1 MINAYRHYY
10 KHYTKTTFSL
20 PDGTELMFLELPWRD
35 NEIGKSCIP
44 EGQYII
50 DRDHTGKHQFYK
62 FRNEETKPRTYIEIH
77 PAAYLRHLEGCLA
90 PCFDI
95 KGGEHTS
102 EPVAVRSSEAC
113 SLLLEWFGEDSWVIN
128 IRSAE

>member
-10 KHYTKTTFSL
+10 KHYTKTTFTL

-50 DRDHTGKHQFYK
+50 DRDHTGNHRWYK
-62 FRNEETKPRTYIEIH
+62 FRNEETDPRTFIEIH
-77 PAAYLRHLEGCLA
+77 PASLLRHLEGCLA

-95 KGGEHTS
+95 KGGERTS
-102 EPVAVRSSEAC
+102 QPVAVRSPEAC
-113 SLLLEWFGEDSWVIN
+113 ELLLKCFDEDSWVLN
-128 IRSAE
+128 IRGVG